1 MRAILLCMR
10 CALASH
16 NCTKLAPNATH
27 NTCVLSRVTG
37 FDAVGCVRAPIF
49 ASHPI
54 SPFHQ
59 PVRSS
64 DHQYHQY
71 ATISPSAYPISRS
84 ATGHQH
90 PSPSAHPPI
99 SPSATGHQHQIIY
112 GWSLVWPSTSVDIPY
127 RTSTPPPP
135 NHRPISPFHQP
146 VRSSDHQ
153 YHQYATISPSAY
165 PISRSAHQPPA
176 INTQAHQPI
185 RPSAHQP
192 PAINTRSSTDGRWCG
207 PPPPSIYLTAHP
219 PLLLPTIGPSAHQP
233 ISHRPS
239 TPDHLRMVVG
249 VALHLRR
256 YTLPHIH
263 PSSSQPSAHQPTT

>member
-49 ASHPI
+49 ASH
-54 SPFHQ
+54 
-59 PVRSS
+59 
-64 DHQYHQY
+64 
-71 ATISPSAYPISRS
+71 
-84 ATGHQH
+84 
-90 PSPSAHPPI
+90 
-99 SPSATGHQHQIIY
+99 
-112 GWSLVWPSTSVDIPY
+112 
-127 RTSTPPPP
+127 
-135 NHRPISPFHQP
+135 PISPFHQP

-219 PLLLPTIGPSAHQP
+219 PLLLPTIGPSAHFINQSDHQIISIISMPPSAHQPIPSADQPISHRPSTPKPISPSAHQP

>member
-49 ASHPI
+49 ASH
-54 SPFHQ
+54 
-59 PVRSS
+59 
-64 DHQYHQY
+64 
-71 ATISPSAYPISRS
+71 
-84 ATGHQH
+84 
-90 PSPSAHPPI
+90 
-99 SPSATGHQHQIIY
+99 
-112 GWSLVWPSTSVDIPY
+112 
-127 RTSTPPPP
+127 
-135 NHRPISPFHQP
+135 PISPFHQP

>member
-49 ASHPI
+49 ASH
-54 SPFHQ
+54 
-59 PVRSS
+59 
-64 DHQYHQY
+64 
-71 ATISPSAYPISRS
+71 
-84 ATGHQH
+84 
-90 PSPSAHPPI
+90 
-99 SPSATGHQHQIIY
+99 
-112 GWSLVWPSTSVDIPY
+112 
-127 RTSTPPPP
+127 
-135 NHRPISPFHQP
+135 PISPFHQP

-219 PLLLPTIGPSAHQP
+219 PLLLPTIGPSAHHMITHHQP
-233 ISHRPS
+233 
-239 TPDHLRMVVG
+239 
-249 VALHLRR
+249 LH
-256 YTLPHIH
+256 H
-263 PSSSQPSAHQPTT
+263 PSAHQCAISTSAHEHIPSALPINSSAHQAATISPSHQPILPSIY